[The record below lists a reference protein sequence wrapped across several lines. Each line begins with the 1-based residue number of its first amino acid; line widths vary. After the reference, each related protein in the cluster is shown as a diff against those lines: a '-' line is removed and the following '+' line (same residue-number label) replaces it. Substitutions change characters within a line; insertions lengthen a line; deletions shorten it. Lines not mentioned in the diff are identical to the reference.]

1 MSTLR
6 LQPPETFDFSKPDG
20 WPRWRRRFE
29 QFRYASGLFSDKDDV
44 RQVSTLLYCLGE
56 GAEDVLA
63 STGITS
69 QERAKYDK
77 VLEKFDNFF
86 QVRKNVSQV

>member
-1 MSTLR
+1 MTSQSLTGGPTGGSTSNSL
-6 LQPPETFDFSKPDG
+6 DM
-20 WPRWRRRFE
+20 RR
-29 QFRYASGLFSDKDDV
+29 SGLFSDKDDV

-56 GAEDVLA
+56 GAEDVLT
-63 STGITS
+63 SMGITS

-86 QVRKNVSQV
+86 